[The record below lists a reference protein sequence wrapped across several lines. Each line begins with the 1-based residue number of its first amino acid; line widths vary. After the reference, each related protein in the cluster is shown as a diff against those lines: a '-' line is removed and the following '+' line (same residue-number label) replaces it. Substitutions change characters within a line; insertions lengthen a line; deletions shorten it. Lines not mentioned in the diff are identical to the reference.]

1 MRKARLSRK
10 TQETEIEISLS
21 LDGSG
26 KSEIETGIGFL
37 DHMLILLAKHAS
49 LDLTVKATGDLF
61 IDGHHTAEDTGIVLG
76 QVLARALDSKKGIQR
91 YGHAV
96 IPMDEALVSAAI
108 DLSGRPYLVFI
119 AEFDS
124 PSVGGFDT
132 QMTEEFFRALAFN
145 AGMTLHLDC
154 AYGNN
159 DHHKIEGM
167 FKAFARAL
175 RQAVRI
181 DETNPDQIPSS
192 KGVL

>member
-1 MRKARLSRK
+1 MRQAKLSRK
-10 TQETEIEISLS
+10 TQETEIEISLL

-26 KSEIETGIGFL
+26 KSEIDTGIGFL
-37 DHMLILLAKHAS
+37 DHMLILLAKHAGI
-49 LDLTVKATGDLF
+49 DLSVKAKGDLF

-76 QVLARALDSKKGIQR
+76 QVLARALDSKRGIQR
-91 YGHAV
+91 YGSAL

-108 DLSGRPYLVFI
+108 DLSGRPYLVFR

-124 PSVGGFDT
+124 PAVGGFDT

-145 AGMTLHLDC
+145 AGMTLHLQC

-159 DHHKIEGM
+159 DHHKIEGL
-167 FKAFARAL
+167 FKAFARSL
-175 RQAVRI
+175 RQAISI
-181 DETNPDQIPSS
+181 DESNPDQIPSS

>member
-1 MRKARLSRK
+1 MRQAKLSRK
-10 TQETEIEISLS
+10 TQETEIKISLL

-26 KSEIETGIGFL
+26 KSEIDTGVGFL

-49 LDLTVKATGDLF
+49 FDLTVHAQGDLF
-61 IDGHHTAEDTGIVLG
+61 IDGHHTIEDTGIVLG

-91 YGHAV
+91 YGNAV
-96 IPMDEALVSAAI
+96 VPMDEALVSAAI
-108 DLSGRPYLVFI
+108 DLSGRPYLVFMT
-119 AEFDS
+119 EFES
-124 PSVGGFDT
+124 SVVGGFDT

-145 AGMTLHLDC
+145 AGMTLHLHC
-154 AYGNN
+154 VYGSN

-175 RQAVRI
+175 RQAVAI
-181 DETNPDQIPSS
+181 DELNPDQIPSS